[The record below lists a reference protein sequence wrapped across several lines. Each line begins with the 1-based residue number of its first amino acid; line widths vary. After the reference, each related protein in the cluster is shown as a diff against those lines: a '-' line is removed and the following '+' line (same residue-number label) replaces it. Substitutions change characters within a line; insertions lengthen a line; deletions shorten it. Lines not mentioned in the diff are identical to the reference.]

1 MSELLLK
8 IEKLICGASHEELEE
23 VRQYINHMADI
34 KSLRIDPT
42 DKKGVYQLENG
53 DVLFDINDMKY
64 RGEQDG
70 RYKWQ
75 SKNEPNS

>member
-8 IEKLICGASHEELEE
+8 IEKLIRDVSYEELEE

-42 DKKGVYQLENG
+42 DKKGVYYMENG

-64 RGEQDG
+64 REG
-70 RYKWQ
+70 
-75 SKNEPNS
+75 